1 MGADQQ
7 SAGASPAQRQQT
19 TAADAAPLRRRRRS
33 LGRALVVED
42 DAILGMA
49 LADALHGGGA
59 KSVEVCA
66 SIGDAMTKLETMRF
80 DIVILDVH
88 LADRSDGWALAELV
102 KELGPKPPRI
112 VFSTGSPEAIPQAI
126 AEMGIVLEKPYDP
139 EVLLAALHQQ
149 AAPVGLFAKLRET
162 LAGN

>member
-1 MGADQQ
+1 MVVVQVLV
-7 SAGASPAQRQQT
+7 PKKTTKRQ
-19 TAADAAPLRRRRRS
+19 D
-33 LGRALVVED
+33 
-42 DAILGMA
+42 
-49 LADALHGGGA
+49 
-59 KSVEVCA
+59 
-66 SIGDAMTKLETMRF
+66 
-80 DIVILDVH
+80 
-88 LADRSDGWALAELV
+88 ELL

-139 EVLLAALHQQ
+139 EVLLAALHHK